1 MEKTTTLKATQS
13 MMSSFFKELRN
24 FRRGR
29 VSVAQEIR
37 RQTIFRKNLEALL
50 QKRVNT
56 AFRRFLRSSMFL
68 YRETGIYE
76 PEIARDRLN
85 EELFPV
91 MLSFYRRVFL
101 ATYQNNEEYYN
112 RSMKDEAEAVVFGKN
127 KDIEILVKEYFRTKE
142 LILAGI
148 STRQA
153 RQIGR
158 EIEKLRAEELTLPQ
172 IAREV
177 TKKFTKI
184 QRSRAALIAR
194 TETHNAASFANH
206 KYHMD
211 IGNDLGLNLKKRW
224 CAVNDDRTRSFHAS
238 ANGQTVDA
246 NSDFIV
252 NGMPMAHAGDSRGGA
267 KNVINCR
274 CVILYVD
281 ENDIVR

>member
-1 MEKTTTLKATQS
+1 MNLMFQLKKLYS
-13 MMSSFFKELRN
+13 
-24 FRRGR
+24 FRRGK

-37 RQTIFRKNLEALL
+37 RQTAFRKNFEKQL
-50 QKRVNT
+50 QRKVNT
-56 AFRRFLRSSMFL
+56 AFRRFTRSSMFL

-76 PEIARDRLN
+76 PEVARDRLN

-91 MLSFYRRVFL
+91 MLSFYRKVFL
-101 ATYQNNEEYYN
+101 AMYSINEEYYN
-112 RSMKDEAEAVVFGKN
+112 RALKDEAEAVVFGKN
-127 KDIEILVKEYFRTKE
+127 KDVEILVKEYFKTKE

-148 STRQA
+148 SARQA
-153 RQIGR
+153 NLISK
-158 EIEKLRAEELTLPQ
+158 EIEKLRAQEMTLPQ

-184 QRSRAALIAR
+184 QRSRAGLIAR

-274 CVILYVD
+274 CVILYID